1 MRPLA
6 AICRAALGVA
16 ALALAGIALVTVAD
30 IVMGNVFRRPVIG
43 AYEMVETGMAF
54 VVFLGVPEIFR
65 TVRNITVDLVDHFIG
80 NRALGAFRFLGALAS
95 VVFAAIM
102 GYAMLGPASDAARY
116 GDVKADTGIP
126 VVVLWAPV
134 LIGTALAIIGCLVQL
149 VRRGLEAGRR

>member
-1 MRPLA
+1 MRLLA

-30 IVMGNVFRRPVIG
+30 IVMGNVFRRPIIG

-65 TVRNITVDLVDHFIG
+65 TARNITVDLVDHFLG
-80 NRALGAFRFLGALAS
+80 DRAIGAFRFVGALAS

-102 GYAMLGPASDAARY
+102 AYAMLGPASDAARY

-134 LIGTALAIIGCLVQL
+134 LIGMALAIVGSLFRL
-149 VRRGLEAGRR
+149 VRRGSEADRT